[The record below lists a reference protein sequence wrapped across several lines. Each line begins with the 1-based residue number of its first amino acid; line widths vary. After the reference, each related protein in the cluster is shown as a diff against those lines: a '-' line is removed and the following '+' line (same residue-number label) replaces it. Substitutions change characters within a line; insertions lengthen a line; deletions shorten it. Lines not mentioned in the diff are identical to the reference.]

1 MKVLTTAASKPFF
14 RFVVVAKIL
23 WLFWIA
29 AVIIAFSAV
38 VCATD
43 VVTYHNDNA
52 RTGQNLKETILTL
65 SNVNSSHFGRLFSM
79 PVDGKIDA
87 EPLYLSSVSI
97 PGQGTHNVLY
107 VVTEHDSV
115 FAFDADTGAKLWQ
128 VSVLQSG
135 ESPSDDRKCGNIT
148 PEIGISGTPVID
160 RSSGPHGTIYLVAMT
175 EESTG
180 NYHQRIHALD
190 ITTGSEEFGGP
201 TIVAARY
208 PGTGDNRKGKY
219 VYFDPAQYK
228 ERAGLL
234 LLNGVIYTGWASH
247 CDYRPYT
254 GWIIGYS
261 KSTLKLTSVMNVT
274 PNGSEGSIWMGGAG
288 LASDGKNIYFL
299 DANGTFDTTLDSNGF
314 PINGDYGNGFIKLS
328 TNGNKVHVADYFNTW
343 DTAQQSTQQ
352 STKDKDLGS
361 GGALVLP
368 DMKDANNQTWHLAI
382 GAGKDSNIYIV
393 NRDNMGK
400 FNPNNDDALYQEIDG
415 ALPGGVFGMPAYFNG
430 SVYYGPEGGKLLQFQ
445 FSQAKLAATPASSTT
460 ATFPYPGTIPSISA
474 NRTQNGIVW
483 AIESR
488 YAKDILHAYDA
499 TNLQHELYNSNQAG
513 ARDHFGNASHF
524 GTPLVV
530 NGKVYVGTDT
540 NVTAFGL
547 LGK

>member
-1 MKVLTTAASKPFF
+1 MKTAGRLFF
-14 RFVVVAKIL
+14 VSVVVPRIKGVVCVAGLIV
-23 WLFWIA
+23 
-29 AVIIAFSAV
+29 AVCGTA
-38 VCATD
+38 CATD
-43 VVTYHNDNA
+43 VLTYHNDKA

-65 SNVNSSHFGRLFSM
+65 SNVNPSHFGRLFSM

-180 NYHQRIHALD
+180 SYHQRIHALD

-208 PGTGDNRKGKY
+208 PGTGDNHKGKY
-219 VYFDPAQYK
+219 VYFDAAQYK

-274 PNGSEGSIWMGGAG
+274 PNGSEGSIWMSGAG

-299 DANGTFDTTLDSNGF
+299 DANGTFETTLDSNGF
-314 PINGDYGNGFIKLS
+314 PIKGDYGNGFVKLS
-328 TNGNKVHVADYFNTW
+328 TQKNKLQVADYFNMWNTVQELQPPS
-343 DTAQQSTQQ
+343 A
-352 STKDKDLGS
+352 KDKDLGS

-368 DMKDANNQTWHLAI
+368 DMKDANNQIWHLAM
-382 GAGKDSNIYIV
+382 GSGKDTNIYIV